1 MKGKTI
7 MKKKEQVKISKQED
21 MKEIFEDYEPD
32 GRDLA
37 EHIASQQ
44 QWLDEN
50 PNITMED
57 IAEYYA
63 EMQSEIE
70 RGK

>member
-1 MKGKTI
+1 MS
-7 MKKKEQVKISKQED
+7 KKINIIKSQDIEKHIYD
-21 MKEIFEDYEPD
+21 NYEPD

-57 IAEYYA
+57 IAEYYG